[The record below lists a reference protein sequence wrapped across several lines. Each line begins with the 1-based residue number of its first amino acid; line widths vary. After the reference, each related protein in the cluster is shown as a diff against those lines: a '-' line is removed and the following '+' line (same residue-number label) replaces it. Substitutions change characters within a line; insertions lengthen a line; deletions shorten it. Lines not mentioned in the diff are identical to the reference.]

1 MRPRRQR
8 AARNVEVDS
17 PVAVPVVATALDELT
32 LTLVDAPAGA
42 AEVQVLVGDGA
53 PSPAGPGASPV
64 ADPAGALAAAVAA
77 IVAPFGLPEQDQRDA
92 VVAAVDGFL
101 SSSNI
106 EADIVSLRYG
116 VLTLATDAALV
127 QFVRCDAE
135 RIAEVCSGA
144 GYPLRDVR
152 VRTRR
157 R

>member
-8 AARNVEVDS
+8 ATRSVELDS
-17 PVAVPVVATALDELT
+17 PVAAPVAATALDELT
-32 LTLVDAPAGA
+32 LTLVDA
-42 AEVQVLVGDGA
+42 A
-53 PSPAGPGASPV
+53 PGVTEHLPDVAPDHGQA

-77 IVAPFGLPEQDQRDA
+77 IVAPFGLPEQDRRDA
-92 VVAAVDGFL
+92 VVAAVGGFL
-101 SSSNI
+101 SSSNV
-106 EADIVSLRYG
+106 EAHIVSLRYG